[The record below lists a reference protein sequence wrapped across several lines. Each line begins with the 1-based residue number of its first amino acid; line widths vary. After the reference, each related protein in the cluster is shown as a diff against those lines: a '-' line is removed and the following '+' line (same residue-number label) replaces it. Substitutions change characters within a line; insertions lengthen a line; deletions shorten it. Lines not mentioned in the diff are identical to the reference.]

1 MCGLVQDCV
10 SFTISYL
17 LKESILIHLLHQML
31 ALLLILFFLSGVL
44 LTIFQVGRGFVEFIV
59 VAARILK

>member
-1 MCGLVQDCV
+1 M
-10 SFTISYL
+10 
-17 LKESILIHLLHQML
+17 KESILMHLLHQML

-44 LTIFQVGRGFVEFIV
+44 VTILQVGRGFVEFIV

>member
-1 MCGLVQDCV
+1 M
-10 SFTISYL
+10 
-17 LKESILIHLLHQML
+17 LIHLLHQML

-44 LTIFQVGRGFVEFIV
+44 VTIFQVGRGFVEFII

>member
-10 SFTISYL
+10 SITISYL
-17 LKESILIHLLHQML
+17 MKELMLIHLLHQML

-44 LTIFQVGRGFVEFIV
+44 VTIFQVGRGFVEFIV